1 MQKCYLIFSLN
12 SLRLNNLV
20 KGRDMNKYLIVV
32 FISIFF
38 IKNSSA
44 DINKEVSDL
53 KNEFKQI
60 KEIYENKIEAL
71 EAKIEKL

>member
-1 MQKCYLIFSLN
+1 
-12 SLRLNNLV
+12 
-20 KGRDMNKYLIVV
+20 MNKYLIVV

-53 KNEFKQI
+53 KNEFKLLDFKI
-60 KEIYENKIEAL
+60 KIW
-71 EAKIEKL
+71 